1 MAVSDITPR
10 LRELGRIRLGD
21 TVPVKGKGDKTR
33 PVKLETF
40 RFTSPSRNLIE
51 VAAKLYGGEVEEW
64 KTAPTEGQQWQVTSE
79 TSELA
84 VLIPPNQDPDASL
97 RYELWSGGGRQ
108 RLCDGITEELKDV
121 PCLCDPSN
129 RDCKPRLQ
137 LLLLLPQLPDLGVW
151 RLVTQSVFAAM
162 EIPAVF
168 SIFARVH
175 EAGGFPAAT
184 LRIDQRT
191 SKTDGTRHYAVPVLE
206 IDYTLADAGL
216 LPTKPAS
223 LETGEIVS
231 PAGTSSGEQPEV
243 DKDARDKGKV
253 VAAPTTSG
261 GTSAGEAREAGA
273 PTLAGDSAEYPAEDV
288 PASEV
293 SEGGLDT
300 ARSGTEASARGD
312 HPVCKIWGARHKIH
326 PETELKLRSGWVA
339 CECLAAAP
347 AAEAAKDWLPAEAE
361 VPA

>member
-40 RFTSPSRNLIE
+40 RFTSPFRNLIE

-64 KTAPTEGQQWQVTSE
+64 KNAPTEGQQWQVTTE
-79 TSELA
+79 TNELA
-84 VLIPPNQDPDASL
+84 VLIPPSQDPEASL

-108 RLCDGITEELKDV
+108 RLCDGITEGLKDV

-129 RDCKPRLQ
+129 RECKPRLQ

-168 SIFARVH
+168 AIFARVH

-216 LPTKPAS
+216 LPTKTANAF
-223 LETGEIVS
+223 TGEIVS
-231 PAGTSSGEQPEV
+231 PALAAGEQPVV
-243 DKDARDKGKV
+243 DAVSGEGAS
-253 VAAPTTSG
+253 AAG
-261 GTSAGEAREAGA
+261 GTSDGEARPGEAPEA
-273 PTLAGDSAEYPAEDV
+273 AVA
-288 PASEV
+288 
-293 SEGGLDT
+293 
-300 ARSGTEASARGD
+300 ARSASGASDRPKCLHVNGSETHTMASGKKVERCVD
-312 HPVCKIWGARHKIH
+312 CKAILEDER
-326 PETELKLRSGWVA
+326 T
-339 CECLAAAP
+339 
-347 AAEAAKDWLPAEAE
+347 
-361 VPA
+361 